1 MRPARPADPADPL
14 PAESDRPDRSGRRF
28 GGRIVTAR
36 RRAAGLRAARQ
47 VAAVLVLGAC
57 ASVGTEVLGQAARG
71 QAVRGQAA
79 DEASTY
85 RLAATWSD
93 HPWQL
98 RAGAFARV
106 VDVALAP
113 GGDRLVL
120 DGQQSALHRLR
131 PDGTP
136 VSVWSLGEH
145 GVAPSDGWLPQ
156 RLAVRHGTGDIA
168 LLCVRETDGGQ
179 RRSLV
184 VVLAPSGAVAHR
196 FETDGAY
203 RDVGLLRDGR
213 VVLARTRPRVPPTP
227 VRGPVPR
234 LPGGL
239 DVFTAGGVLSDV
251 IERPVL
257 HLPMALDVAPNG
269 DVHVVNWLPLP
280 GGTDPGPEPTQRP
293 SVSRARPAQAGEPSA
308 VEGVVTFDAAFVW
321 RRTTPFDAAD
331 DVAVGE
337 RVFVSRQADVFALGD
352 LEPIW
357 TAPAGALSLPYFGRQ
372 LALTAGPDRTLVAA
386 LAHCSFQGIVDLS
399 AAPGGPPPALHGSL
413 DRPAL
418 AGPLAPIRIAAD
430 RDLDVLQGRFDAVSG
445 PGRAPVSYGR
455 AGAEP
460 QSILRLGDHGAPI
473 RQVGV
478 CGDDQVWFET
488 PSDARW
494 AIDLAS
500 RRDWVFE
507 GAPELVTASR
517 VGASGSLPA
526 WQLWLGAIEP
536 KVPVAP
542 SAAPSTPHLAALD
555 AHADR
560 LAILDVGR
568 SSVLLVDL
576 DRAAAATD
584 DVASA
589 AIGWSTESLLGNLPV
604 DIALGDDVAYLADA
618 GGRRI
623 VVADLTGRLVHGF
636 AVHDTPM
643 ALAVAH
649 APSAG
654 QDVFVLGRHGWG
666 LRYAPDGRLAARWRL
681 PLPSA
686 ATDIAVLPDGRV
698 AVSFLR
704 DAPPAP
710 GDAPEGRRIVQ
721 GGVWVFAPDPIEPAI
736 ASPPTACLIAT
747 DKRAA
752 PAVVRRGEAVTVT
765 LTAGGTCP
773 ARRSETDVVLAVD
786 TSRSMSWD
794 GAVERAR
801 KAVIGV
807 LAALDGRSVRVAL
820 VTYADDGRVVEPL
833 TADLSRIARA
843 VTALSAG
850 GDTRMA
856 GALAAAD
863 QIVRDSNAARTVVL
877 IVTDGELKD
886 YPQTAARA
894 LADRGVALYALAVP
908 LRSYTFQHTR
918 ALAGLVGD
926 GHVFVDPDAAGSA
939 VLAGVIAAEAPA
951 PHLLAQAVV
960 TDTLPADMTFIEGS
974 ARPPAAWDDRERR
987 LTWHLSVVPLTAT
1000 VQLRYAV
1007 RPTTS
1012 GLRRTNVAARVTG
1025 QDGTGWG
1032 QDLAF
1037 PVPMVKVWDRAS
1049 LSRRAYLPI
1058 GFAGACVRPP
1068 PGDVVLV
1075 LDASRSMDEAALP
1088 GTGTKLDVAKA
1099 AVRRFAARLAG
1110 SGARAGLVAF
1120 SEEARVHVHLTAD
1133 EADIARGV
1141 AEVTAAPGTRI
1152 DRALVAADRLLADE
1166 ARSDAFRAVVL
1177 LTDGRAS
1184 APASDVTAAADALTG
1199 RGSALYAIA
1208 LGDDADLALLG
1219 RIVRPESGLVR
1230 AVDAA
1235 AIDGAFDAVF
1245 EALRCRR

>member
-1 MRPARPADPADPL
+1 MTD
-14 PAESDRPDRSGRRF
+14 DRRTVG
-28 GGRIVTAR
+28 
-36 RRAAGLRAARQ
+36 RRAAHR
-47 VAAVLVLGAC
+47 VAAVLVLGVLAG
-57 ASVGTEVLGQAARG
+57 VGTP
-71 QAVRGQAA
+71 VRGQAA
-79 DEASTY
+79 DEASAY

-93 HPWQL
+93 RPWQL

-120 DGQQSALHRLR
+120 DGHQSALHRMR

-136 VSVWSLGEH
+136 ASVWPLSEH

-156 RLAVRHGTGDIA
+156 RLAVQHGTGDIA
-168 LLCVRETDGGQ
+168 LLSTREMSGGQ

-184 VVLAPSGAVAHR
+184 VVLTPSGAVAHR
-196 FETDGAY
+196 FEADGAY

-227 VRGPVPR
+227 GRGPVPR

-239 DVFTAGGVLSDV
+239 DVFSAGGVLSDV
-251 IERPVL
+251 IERRAL
-257 HLPMALDVAPNG
+257 YLPIALDVAPNG

-280 GGTDPGPEPTQRP
+280 AGTEPGPEPTQRP
-293 SVSRARPAQAGEPSA
+293 SVGRARAAQAGEADA

-331 DVAVGE
+331 DVAVGG

-352 LEPIW
+352 VEPIW
-357 TAPAGALSLPYFGRQ
+357 TAPAGALSLPYFGRL

-418 AGPLAPIRIAAD
+418 AGPLAPIRIAAEQA
-430 RDLDVLQGRFDAVSG
+430 LDVLQGRFEAVSG
-445 PGRAPVSYGR
+445 PGRAPVVFGR

-460 QSILRLGDHGAPI
+460 QSIVRLGDHGEPL

-494 AIDLAS
+494 AVDVAS
-500 RRDWVFE
+500 RGDWVFE

-517 VGASGSLPA
+517 LGAAESLPA

-536 KVPVAP
+536 TGSAAP
-542 SAAPSTPHLAALD
+542 STAPSTPHLAALD
-555 AHADR
+555 AHAAR

-568 SSVLLVDL
+568 ASVLLVDL
-576 DRAAAATD
+576 DRAAAAVD

-589 AIGWSTESLLGNLPV
+589 AIGWSTESLLGNLPS
-604 DIALGDDVAYLADA
+604 DIALGGDAAYLADA

-623 VVADLTGRLVHGF
+623 VVADLSGRLVRGF
-636 AVHDTPM
+636 EVHDTPL
-643 ALAVAH
+643 AIAVAH
-649 APSAG
+649 APGAG

-666 LRYAPDGRLAARWRL
+666 MRYTPEGRLVARWRL
-681 PLPSA
+681 PLASA

-704 DAPPAP
+704 GAPPEP
-710 GDAPEGRRIVQ
+710 GDAPDGLRVAQ
-721 GGVWVFAPDPIEPAI
+721 GGVWVFAPQLTEPATG
-736 ASPPTACLIAT
+736 SPPTACLIAT

-752 PAVVRRGEAVTVT
+752 PSVVRRGEAVTVT

-773 ARRSETDVVLAVD
+773 ARRSETDLVLVVD

-801 KAVIGV
+801 KAIIGV
-807 LAALDGRSVRVAL
+807 LAALDGRSVRIAL
-820 VTYADDGRVVEPL
+820 VTFADDGKVVEPL
-833 TADLSRIARA
+833 TADVSRIVRA

-863 QIVRDSNAARTVVL
+863 QIVRDSTAARTAVL
-877 IVTDGELKD
+877 VVTDGELKD
-886 YPQTAARA
+886 YPQAAARA
-894 LADRGVALYALAVP
+894 LADRGAALYALAVP
-908 LRSYTFQHTR
+908 LRSYTYQHTR

-926 GHVFVDPDAAGSA
+926 GHVFVDPDAARSA
-939 VLAGVIAAEAPA
+939 VLAGVITAEAPV

-960 TDTLPADMTFIEGS
+960 TDTLPADMAFIEGS
-974 ARPPAAWDDRERR
+974 AEPPATWDEMERR
-987 LTWHLSVVPLTAT
+987 LTWHLPVVPLTAT

-1007 RPTTS
+1007 RPTTT

-1025 QDGTGWG
+1025 RDGTGWG

-1037 PVPMVKVWDRAS
+1037 PVPIVKVWDRTTLHS
-1049 LSRRAYLPI
+1049 RAYLPL
-1058 GFAGACVRPP
+1058 GVAGACVRPP

-1075 LDASRSMDEAALP
+1075 LDASRSMNEPALP

-1099 AVRRFAARLAG
+1099 AVRTFAARLSG

-1133 EADIARGV
+1133 DVEIARGV

-1152 DRALVAADRLLADE
+1152 DRALATADRLLADE
-1166 ARSDAFRAVVL
+1166 ARSGAFRAVVL

-1184 APASDVTAAADALTG
+1184 TPASDVTAAADALTG

-1208 LGDDADLALLG
+1208 LGDDADIALLG
-1219 RIVRPESGLVR
+1219 RIVRPSSGLVR